1 MRKLITL
8 MALTMLAAC
17 GSSYSSDITG
27 TTLSGLAGT
36 YDLMTV
42 NGSGLP
48 MMVQASNPKIELVSE
63 RIVVNPNGTFAVTT
77 NRRNTTT
84 AGAVSTSTLTDAGT
98 FGSAG
103 SATTFHFNSGTTATA
118 TISGNTLT
126 LVAPTSTSVYTK

>member
-1 MRKLITL
+1 MRKLTTL

-27 TTLSGLAGT
+27 TTLSNLAGT

-63 RIVVNPNGTFAVTT
+63 RIVVNANGTFTVTT

-84 AGAVSTSTLTDAGT
+84 AGAVTTNTLTDAGT
-98 FGSAG
+98 FGSSG

-118 TISGNTLT
+118 TMSGNTLT